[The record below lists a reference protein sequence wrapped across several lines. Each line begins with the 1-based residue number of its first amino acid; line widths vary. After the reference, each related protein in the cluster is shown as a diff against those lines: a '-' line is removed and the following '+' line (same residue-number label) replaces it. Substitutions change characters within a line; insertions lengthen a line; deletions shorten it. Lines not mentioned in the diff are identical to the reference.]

1 MAPNQHSPRRPGRFT
16 WSQTA
21 AAAAIAIVTVMAVLP
36 QAQASESVG
45 EQQRRDIPAGKRNV
59 ILMVSD
65 GMGPQSVDMAR
76 AFRKWQTGT
85 ESVLYLDGHLI
96 GQSRTR
102 SSNSPITDSAAGA
115 TAFSCG
121 KKTYNGAIAVL
132 PDHTPCGTVL
142 EGAKAAG
149 YKTGL
154 VATTRITDATPAVF
168 AAHANSRS
176 YEDLIAEQEIGEH
189 HPLGRQLD
197 LLLGGGRCHFL
208 PGSNGGCRD
217 DNKDIIKLA
226 KSKGFSYVG
235 DRRGFDGLKGGAAA
249 KLPLL
254 GLFADNNIPFEIDR
268 RYQNNVYPSLEEM
281 TRTALKALSDA
292 TRDSN
297 QGFFIMIEGSRI
309 DHAGHGNDPAAQVHE
324 VVAFDRAFAA
334 VLEFLEQDSTPGIL
348 ISTSDHETG
357 GLSAG
362 RARPNILN
370 STSHSA
376 EYLGEVL
383 ENHGGDRTIARR
395 LVEEGLGIHDAS
407 DREIDSVVRNGE
419 KGFAEL
425 ISQRAQVGWSTGG
438 HTAVNVNIY
447 ASSREDAS
455 ALIGTH
461 ENTEIGTFLAK
472 YLRVDL
478 NAITK
483 RLEGIRTTPRRRAI
497 SDSSWMGKPLSAEE
511 LEELKHRHG
520 NYTTKA

>member
-1 MAPNQHSPRRPGRFT
+1 MAPNNYTRRRAGLLSWP
-16 WSQTA
+16 QTA
-21 AAAAIAIVTVMAVLP
+21 AAAAIAILTMMAVLP
-36 QAQASESVG
+36 QVEASEAASD
-45 EQQRRDIPAGKRNV
+45 QHRRDIPSGKRNV

-76 AFRKWQTGT
+76 TFRQWQTGA
-85 ESVLYLDGHLI
+85 ENVLFLDSYLI

-102 SSNSPITDSAAGA
+102 SSNNPITDSAAGA

-176 YEDLIAEQEIGEH
+176 YEDLIAEQEIGEN

-208 PGSNGGCRD
+208 PGNSGGCRD

-226 KSKGFSYVG
+226 KSKGFSYIG
-235 DRRGFDGLKGGAAA
+235 DRRGFDGLNGGSAAR
-249 KLPLL
+249 LPLL

-281 TRTALKALSDA
+281 TRTALRALSDA

-334 VLEFLEQDSTPGIL
+334 VLEFLKHDSTPGIL

-357 GLSAG
+357 GLSAN
-362 RARPNILN
+362 RARANILGN
-370 STSHSA
+370 ASHSA
-376 EYLGEVL
+376 EYLGQVL
-383 ENHGGDRTIARR
+383 ESHGGDSNIARQ
-395 LVEEGLGIHDAS
+395 LVADGLGIRDAS

-419 KGFAEL
+419 EGFADL
-425 ISQRAQVGWSTGG
+425 ISQRAQVGWSTHG
-438 HTAVNVNIY
+438 HTPVNVNIY
-447 ASSREDAS
+447 ASSPQDAR
-455 ALIGTH
+455 ALAGTH
-461 ENTEIGTFLAK
+461 ENTEIGAFLAN

-478 NAITK
+478 DAITR
-483 RLEGIRTTPRRRAI
+483 RLKGIKTTPRRRAVP
-497 SDSSWMGKPLSAEE
+497 DYSWMGNPLSEE
-511 LEELKHRHG
+511 ALKRFTNDHG
-520 NYTTKA
+520 ISPKA

>member
-1 MAPNQHSPRRPGRFT
+1 MAPTHYSRRRTGLFS

-36 QAQASESVG
+36 QAEASEPAG
-45 EQQRRDIPAGKRNV
+45 EQQRRDIPSGKRNV

-76 AFRKWQTGT
+76 NFRQWQTGT
-85 ESVLYLDGHLI
+85 ENVLWLDGYLI

-102 SSNSPITDSAAGA
+102 SSNSAITDSAAGA

-132 PDHTPCGTVL
+132 PDGTPCGTVL

-189 HPLGRQLD
+189 PLGRQLD

-208 PGSNGGCRD
+208 PGRNGGCRD
-217 DNKDIIKLA
+217 DNKDIIRLA
-226 KSKGFSYVG
+226 QSKGFSYVG
-235 DRRGFDGLKGGAAA
+235 DRRGFDGLNGGASA
-249 KLPLL
+249 KLPLI
-254 GLFADNNIPFEIDR
+254 GLFADGNIPFEIDR
-268 RYQNNVYPSLEEM
+268 RYQNDVYPSLEEM

-292 TRDSN
+292 TRNSD

-334 VLEFLEQDSTPGIL
+334 VLEFLEKDSTPGIL

-362 RARPNILN
+362 RARPNILGN
-370 STSHSA
+370 ASHSA
-376 EYLGEVL
+376 EYLGKVL
-383 ENHGGDRTIARR
+383 ESYGGGRDVAHQ

-407 DREIDSVVRNGE
+407 DREIDSVARNGE
-419 KGFAEL
+419 EGFAKL
-425 ISQRAQVGWSTGG
+425 ISQRAQVGWTTGG
-438 HTAVNVNIY
+438 HTPANVNIY
-447 ASSREDAS
+447 ASSRNDAS
-455 ALIGTH
+455 SLVGTH
-461 ENTEIGTFLAK
+461 ENTEIGNFLAG

-478 NAITK
+478 NAITR
-483 RLEGIRTTPRRRAI
+483 RLRGIRTTPRRRAAV
-497 SDSSWMGKPLSAEE
+497 SDASWMGKPLSKEDIE
-511 LEELKHRHG
+511 NLKNAH
-520 NYTTKA
+520 NNPTEA